1 MTRPVE
7 CSTSEPAIHVALSS
21 IELSI
26 LGIVAFDPDALPA
39 IRAGQRIS
47 TIDADDSGMLRHAVP
62 LDAWPE
68 ALWRAMAG
76 TIVGFAEPAASQVY
90 PERLYAARTIP
101 DPADRSLLV
110 SLTAHELAEGLR
122 ATYPDAEQDWD
133 RIGARIR
140 CLDSLVWSHD
150 PIAMLP
156 REALS
161 DNGWI
166 AAGKAIPDPFERDR
180 WSPDLRIARRSTIPD
195 DSARQHRAAL
205 RLRELHAALHLSCE
219 MPAGGFDVAGY
230 HENLIATLL
239 TDPIAC
245 AMLAEDERAGG
256 ELEIIRCSLDEA
268 GYGWRPAEPSQPT
281 AAIVAQAA

>member
-1 MTRPVE
+1 MSPRSGNPHA
-7 CSTSEPAIHVALSS
+7 EPAVHVALSS

-26 LGIVAFDPDALPA
+26 LGLVAYDPDALPA
-39 IRAGQRIS
+39 VRAGQRIN

-68 ALWRAMAG
+68 ALWRALAS
-76 TIVGFAEPAASQVY
+76 TIIGLRDPAASQADLAI
-90 PERLYAARTIP
+90 LYAARTIP
-101 DPADRSLLV
+101 DPADHSLLT

-122 ATYPDAEQDWD
+122 ATWPDAEQMLD

-140 CLDSLVWSHD
+140 CLDAIAWSHD
-150 PIAMLP
+150 PIALLP

-161 DNGWI
+161 DKGWI
-166 AAGKAIPDPFERDR
+166 AAGEAITDPFERDR

-195 DSARQHRAAL
+195 DGAGQRRAVL

-219 MPAGGFDVAGY
+219 MPAGGFDMAGY
-230 HENLIATLL
+230 HEDLISTLL
-239 TDPIAC
+239 TDRVAC

-256 ELEIIRCSLDEA
+256 ELEIVRWSLDEA
-268 GYGWRPAEPSQPT
+268 GHAWRPAEPSTPVVP
-281 AAIVAQAA
+281 IVPQAA